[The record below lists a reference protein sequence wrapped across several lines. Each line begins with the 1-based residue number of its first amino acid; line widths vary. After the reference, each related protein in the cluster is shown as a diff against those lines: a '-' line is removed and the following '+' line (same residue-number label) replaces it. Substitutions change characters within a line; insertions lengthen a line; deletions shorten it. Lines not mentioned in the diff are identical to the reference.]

1 MSFPWSSVNLAFS
14 SLSWR
19 KIDEYS
25 DEVQMKLN
33 SQVLWAGI
41 ASLAVYISSELL
53 QTIDLWVIIWDGLSV
68 AILRSMIIK
77 ISVSLWDT
85 KKKRHG
91 KRRFVVVV
99 IVFCF
104 FFNVFCVCL
113 FLRGRSILHEVNK
126 NLYWLCSQFIMY
138 TLSFFSLYHWY
149 NNNKPPSPILWCG
162 GNKLFIFQTSVNT
175 FKVLDVIS

>member
-1 MSFPWSSVNLAFS
+1 MCFPWSSVNLEFS

-33 SQVLWAGI
+33 SQVLWASI

-53 QTIDLWVIIWDGLSV
+53 LTTDFWVLIWDGLSV

-85 KKKRHG
+85 KKKLHG
-91 KRRFVVVV
+91 KRRFVVN
-99 IVFCF
+99 IY
-104 FFNVFCVCL
+104 FFNVL
-113 FLRGRSILHEVNK
+113 ILRGRSILHVVNK
-126 NLYWLCSQFIMY
+126 NLYWLCSQFVMY
-138 TLSFFSLYHWY
+138 TLSSFHFAIDIIIISS
-149 NNNKPPSPILWCG
+149 PPQFYDAEEINYLSFKLQLIL
-162 GNKLFIFQTSVNT
+162 
-175 FKVLDVIS
+175 